1 MNKKIGKWL
10 NERERTRYY
19 QLSEVNVKRRT
30 DSDNE
35 EIAELEQR
43 AQQRL
48 ERDTN
53 KHLNTKRDW

>member
-53 KHLNTKRDW
+53 KHNNTKRDW